1 MGVADND
8 DDEDESDAEELWGSS
23 CKWLSSS
30 KFRWTDS
37 HGTSDEQLIGE
48 TSQRRFDGLT
58 PGSKPS
64 DGPDESRKSIIYSKI
79 VSWIVPLY
87 FSSYSLL
94 IIHQVFK
101 NKQHYM
107 YDCDSVWIY
116 VLD

>member
-30 KFRWTDS
+30 KFRGTDS
-37 HGTSDEQLIGE
+37 HGTSDEQLSGK

-64 DGPDESRKSIIYSKI
+64 DGPGKLKQNITYWKI
-79 VSWIVPLY
+79 VSWIVP
-87 FSSYSLL
+87 
-94 IIHQVFK
+94 
-101 NKQHYM
+101 
-107 YDCDSVWIY
+107 
-116 VLD
+116 